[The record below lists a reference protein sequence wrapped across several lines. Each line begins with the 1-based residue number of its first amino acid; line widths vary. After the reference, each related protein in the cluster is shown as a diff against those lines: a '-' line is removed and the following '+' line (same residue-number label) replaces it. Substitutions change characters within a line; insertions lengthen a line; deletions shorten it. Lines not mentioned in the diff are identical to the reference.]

1 MMKRLFCILLSLVML
16 MSVSFALA
24 EDTADAAAE
33 AETAEVI
40 SDEPVLL
47 VTVNGQEIQS
57 DNDYLLYMQ
66 SNYLNWA
73 NSNGYDTSDASLIT
87 AVNQQ
92 SLYDTIGY
100 FLVLQKGKELGL
112 DQFTDDEK
120 SAFDE
125 EGEMNLFKKKRTPLM
140 RTRRLPVP
148 MRKLSCF
155 LTMVMTKPATSRN
168 TVIRLSITQSI
179 SV

>member
-92 SLYDTIGY
+92 SLRI
-100 FLVLQKGKELGL
+100 
-112 DQFTDDEK
+112 
-120 SAFDE
+120 
-125 EGEMNLFKKKRTPLM
+125 
-140 RTRRLPVP
+140 
-148 MRKLSCF
+148 
-155 LTMVMTKPATSRN
+155 PASM
-168 TVIRLSITQSI
+168 
-179 SV
+179 SVDNG